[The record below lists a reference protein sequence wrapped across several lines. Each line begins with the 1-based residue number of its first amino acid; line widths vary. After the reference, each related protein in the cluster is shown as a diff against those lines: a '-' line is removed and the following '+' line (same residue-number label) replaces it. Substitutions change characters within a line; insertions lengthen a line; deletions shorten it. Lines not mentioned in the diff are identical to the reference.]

1 MRLPAK
7 SIALLLPLLLT
18 GCFHR
23 AGQQQVK
30 LAPPVEDAP
39 PPKVTS
45 TPANLPP
52 PVVTPPVEPAK
63 PSDNASASAPA
74 PKPAPKHRK
83 PAKTPPIVPTENTE
97 VSAVGQL
104 TTGDASDIRKQTVDA
119 IAALEHNLN
128 SITRDLN
135 DQEQKTA
142 AQIKEFLKQAR
153 EALTSGDVDG
163 ARTLAVKAKVLL
175 GELNQ

>member
-1 MRLPAK
+1 MRFPAK
-7 SIALLLPLLLT
+7 SITLLLPLLLT

-23 AGQQQVK
+23 ASQQQVK
-30 LAPPVEDAP
+30 LAPPIEDTP
-39 PPKVTS
+39 LPKAAS

-63 PSDNASASAPA
+63 PSDTAGTPA
-74 PKPAPKHRK
+74 TPPKPSLRHKK
-83 PAKTPPIVPTENTE
+83 PAKNPQVASTGPPE
-97 VSAVGQL
+97 VSAIGQL

-119 IAALEHNLN
+119 IAALEHNLS